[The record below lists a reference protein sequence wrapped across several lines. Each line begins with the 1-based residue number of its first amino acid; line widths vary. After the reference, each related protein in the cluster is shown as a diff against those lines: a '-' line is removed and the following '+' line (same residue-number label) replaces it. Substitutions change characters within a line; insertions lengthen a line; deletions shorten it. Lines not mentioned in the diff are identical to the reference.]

1 MDIKGK
7 IHQYGMTP
15 TQVAEKMGIKA
26 PTLSKMLKNQS
37 SLKMSSIER
46 IAEAIGCN
54 VSDLVS
60 DTDSKDKESKM
71 VCPHCG
77 KVFTIEIHE

>member
-7 IHQYGMTP
+7 IQQYGMTP
-15 TQVAEKMGIKA
+15 TQVAEKMGVKA

-46 IAEAIGCN
+46 IAEAIGCT

-60 DTDSKDKESKM
+60 DTDLKDKELKM

-77 KVFTIEIHE
+77 KVITIEIHE